1 MPQPSCR
8 KALLIID
15 MQVGLFHGAVPP
27 FAGDRVL
34 ANINQLI
41 ANARS
46 AGAPILAVRHT
57 GPQGSPLAPDGP
69 LTQLIPQMDV
79 QSERDILFSK
89 TRPNCFHETELAPLL
104 RQRAIDELVVVGM
117 KTEFCIDST
126 CRAAADGGWK
136 VTLIADA
143 HTTMDTA
150 AISADAIVAHHNATL
165 SAAFVTLSTAQAYS
179 F

>member
-15 MQVGLFHGAVPP
+15 MQIGLFHGIVPP
-27 FAGDRVL
+27 FAGDRML
-34 ANINQLI
+34 ANINLLI
-41 ANARS
+41 ANARC

-57 GPQGSPLAPDGP
+57 GPLGSPLAAESP
-69 LTQLIPQMDV
+69 LTRLIPQLDF
-79 QSERDILFSK
+79 QPERDILFSK
-89 TRPNCFHETELAPLL
+89 TRPNCFHETALAQIL
-104 RQRAIDELVVVGM
+104 RQSAIDELVVVGM

-143 HTTMDTA
+143 HTTMASA
-150 AISADAIVAHHNATL
+150 ALSAEAIVAHHNATL